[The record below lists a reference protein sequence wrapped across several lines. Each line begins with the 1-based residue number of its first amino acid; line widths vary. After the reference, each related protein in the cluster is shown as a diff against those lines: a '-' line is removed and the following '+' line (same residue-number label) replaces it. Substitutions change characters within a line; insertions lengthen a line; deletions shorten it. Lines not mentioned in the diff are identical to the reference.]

1 MSSVDAK
8 KLFAFEMDNKEF
20 FEMFVPPRPESYF
33 NFVGQQFTGKGAA
46 VKGLQCLI
54 SEARDMGLK
63 EKHAKTTKNNTASQ
77 KVLKRCLFQEEL
89 EDKDNFINYKLTL

>member
-1 MSSVDAK
+1 MNLVDI
-8 KLFAFEMDNKEF
+8 DW
-20 FEMFVPPRPESYF
+20 VTRTGSIGYR
-33 NFVGQQFTGKGAA
+33 VGQQFTGKGAA

-63 EKHAKTTKNNTASQ
+63 ELHAKTTNNNTVSQ